1 MVSMNY
7 FERFILTFLFLGTAL
22 FVNPLLNTDVFEF
35 PKLMVLLIGV
45 SVWTIFN
52 IFVNGEFFL
61 RKWPKAFLFLVLFFL
76 SSVGAFLLSEDRSV
90 ALIGEDMRFQG
101 FLTQFHYVLLA
112 LNCFVFFRKYGVG
125 KTAKVFD
132 WINITLLLVC
142 FFALVPFV
150 SSWFLIFDPR
160 LFFGRLFGTFG
171 NPNYLAAFLIAAL
184 PFYILFWSG
193 KKKLWVNLVYFVGL
207 ILVVSILFFTGTRS
221 AWIACLGA
229 FGFLGVLRFVKFR
242 QIKLIGIVLSFI
254 FLIGSAVFLQTNFGH
269 RESETLDRLSLKS
282 QSVQSLDTRIDLWK
296 AGVAMFWQRPW
307 FGYGQ
312 DSIQN
317 HIDPYLPEY
326 LEDNEVFYV
335 DRTHSE
341 FIDVLVTLGVFGFI
355 GYLGFLLSAFLVGVR
370 NYLRMD
376 FDRRNLFEAILVSF
390 VALNLFHAVNF
401 ATTTSNVL
409 LYLLAVWLLSVRQ
422 K

>member
-1 MVSMNY
+1 MSY
-7 FERFILTFLFLGTAL
+7 FEKFILAFLFLGTAL
-22 FVNPLLNTDVFEF
+22 FVNPLLTTDVFEF
-35 PKLMVLLIGV
+35 PKLLVLLIGV
-45 SVWTIFN
+45 GGWTIFN

-61 RKWPKAFLFLVLFFL
+61 RKWPKAFLFLWLFFL
-76 SSVGAFLLSEDRSV
+76 ASAVAFIWSEDRSI
-90 ALIGEDMRFQG
+90 ALLGTDMRFQG

-112 LNCFVFFRKYGVG
+112 MNCFVFFRKYGLG
-125 KTAKVFD
+125 ETAKIFNWLNVA
-132 WINITLLLVC
+132 LLLVC

-193 KKKLWVNLVYFVGL
+193 KKKLLVNLVYFVGL
-207 ILVVSILFFTGTRS
+207 ILIIGVLFFTGTRS
-221 AWIACLGA
+221 AWIACLAA
-229 FGFLGVLRFVKFR
+229 FGFLGFLKFIKFR
-242 QIKLIGIVLSFI
+242 QMKLIGIVLSFI
-254 FLIGSAVFLQTNFGH
+254 FLIGSAVFLQTNFGD

-282 QSVQSLDTRIDLWK
+282 QSVQSLDTRIDLWQ
-296 AGVAMFWQRPW
+296 AGVEMFWQRPW

-326 LEDNEVFYV
+326 LEDNEVFYI

-355 GYLGFLLSAFLVGVR
+355 GYFGFLFLAFWIGVR

-376 FDRRNLFEAILVSF
+376 FGRRNLFEAVLVSF
-390 VALNLFHAVNF
+390 LALSLFHAVNF
-401 ATTTSNVL
+401 ATITSNVL
-409 LYLLAVWLLSVRQ
+409 LYFFAVWFLSFRANRI
-422 K
+422 